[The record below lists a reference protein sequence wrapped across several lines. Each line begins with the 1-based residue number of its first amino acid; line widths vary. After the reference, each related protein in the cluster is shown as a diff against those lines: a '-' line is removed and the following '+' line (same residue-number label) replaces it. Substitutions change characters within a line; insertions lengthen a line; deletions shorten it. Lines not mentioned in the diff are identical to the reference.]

1 MAPYNVVLLKDEL
14 SLSTWLAVGA
24 ALQVLFGLAAPAR
37 YVLLPVALVFSIWG
51 LDFALQYLG
60 LRKSPYLR
68 DAVRDRHS
76 IMFRERDGS
85 RPQEGL
91 GTKPV
96 AMFLIGIRSNH
107 PLGRFAPKY
116 RKFNEYM
123 DELYEYAEANRA
135 TNGCKFPLNPLMHPP
150 PSFPKLADFLAFLHL
165 GRTPDWL
172 NNEHAQNNTLC
183 SISYWRSLEE
193 LEAFAREPIHIKAL
207 KFLFAVGM
215 GPKGHELGVIH
226 EVMVCPPGHWE
237 AVYSNINPW
246 GLGAAKFPMPNG
258 RPGLQGPVYERDPKK
273 INGMWGRMGNKLK
286 QAEVDE
292 KLAKVLGPGGLGG

>member
-24 ALQVLFGLAAPAR
+24 ALQMLFGLAAPAQ
-37 YVLLPVALVFSIWG
+37 YVLLPVALTFSIWG

-123 DELYEYAEANRA
+123 DELYEYAEAN
-135 TNGCKFPLNPLMHPP
+135 
-150 PSFPKLADFLAFLHL
+150 HL

-207 KFLFAVGM
+207 KFLFSVGM

-258 RPGLQGPVYERDPKK
+258 RPGLQGPIYERDPKK